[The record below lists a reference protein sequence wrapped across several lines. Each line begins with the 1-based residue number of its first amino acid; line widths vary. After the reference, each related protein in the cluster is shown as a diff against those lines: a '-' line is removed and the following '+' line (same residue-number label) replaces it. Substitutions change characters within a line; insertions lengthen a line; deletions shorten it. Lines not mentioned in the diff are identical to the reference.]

1 MKLKNIIWL
10 LLPTFMT
17 WISCDDVRSYTE
29 LLRDE
34 EKAINSFLA
43 FQHVITTIPADT
55 VFQEGPNAPYYQ
67 LDEEGNVY
75 MQVLK
80 SGDRKNNK
88 AEDGQT
94 IYFRYGRINLIR
106 YSQGAEDTPEGN
118 YGDISDMSCYF
129 KFYSYQSSSSYD
141 YGYGLQLPLSYLGI
155 DCEVNLVIKSQWGPN
170 SEISNVIPYLYNV
183 RYFPSKN

>member
-1 MKLKNIIWL
+1 MRKKPSTLSS
-10 LLPTFMT
+10 P
-17 WISCDDVRSYTE
+17 S
-29 LLRDE
+29 
-34 EKAINSFLA
+34 
-43 FQHVITTIPADT
+43 ITTIPADT

-118 YGDISDMSCYF
+118 YGDISDISCYF